1 MKNFILRKLNSN
13 CIIEPLFLS
22 LATSKNIYSKK
33 KILKIKDSLT
43 NYEVCNKLR
52 CDWIFLKAGA
62 FLRFQS
68 HDFFFPSQKA
78 DFSQDYI
85 IIWTL
90 VSVQPKNFE
99 NYD

>member
-1 MKNFILRKLNSN
+1 M
-13 CIIEPLFLS
+13 
-22 LATSKNIYSKK
+22 
-33 KILKIKDSLT
+33 
-43 NYEVCNKLR
+43 